1 MLFYNMKIHYLYL
14 LLLGVFVFSM
24 ESCKKQVSSTA
35 DNDIQFD
42 TIHSVRNYHIDND
55 STQPSSNL
63 KVTFIYPK
71 YYTDGALLDSLQEI
85 FISSFLDEHY
95 SHLKPTE
102 AITAYEDAYIE
113 NYKQDVNIYIKDRVS
128 GASHDDND
136 NYFSYYE
143 TISNEI
149 LFNKGKILSFQV
161 KQVNYKG
168 GATSY
173 EYLKNHTINLE
184 TGKLMMEDDIFNSGF
199 EKFLSSIFKDRLMK
213 SNKVQT
219 INDLENLGYFGIDEI
234 VPNNNF
240 YVDSKGIT
248 YIFNKGEYS
257 AYQLDAIKIFIPYD
271 ELSLVLKENSPISQ
285 FIEK

>member
-1 MLFYNMKIHYLYL
+1 M
-14 LLLGVFVFSM
+14 LLGVFAFSIG
-24 ESCKKQVSSTA
+24 SCKKQVSTTA

-42 TIHSVRNYHIDND
+42 TIRSVKNYHIDND

-63 KVTFIYPK
+63 KITFIYPK
-71 YYTDGALLDSLQEI
+71 FYTDEALLDSIQEI

-95 SHLKPTE
+95 SHLKPTD
-102 AITAYEDAYIE
+102 AIAAYENAYIE
-113 NYKQDVNIYIKDRVS
+113 NYKQDVKIYIKDRVS
-128 GASHDDND
+128 GVSHEDHD

-149 LFNKGKILSFQV
+149 LFNKEKILSFQV

-173 EYLKNHTINLE
+173 EYLKNQTINLE
-184 TGKLMMEDDIFNSGF
+184 TGRLLMEDDIFNPGF
-199 EKFLSSIFKDRLMK
+199 EKFLSSIFKDKLMK
-213 SNKVQT
+213 LNKVQT
-219 INDLENLGYFGIDEI
+219 VNDLENLGYFGIEEI

-240 YVDSKGIT
+240 CADEKGIA

-257 AYQLDAIKIFIPYD
+257 AYQLDAIKMFIPYE

-285 FIEK
+285 LIEK